1 MSEHL
6 KARFSQP
13 GPKRILALDGGGVRG
28 LLTIGMLAQLEDDLR
43 RRSGNPDY
51 RLCQYFDL
59 IGGTSTGSIIATG
72 LALGMSVGEIS
83 ALYKTVIPKV
93 FKRPWLQSL
102 GIFAPLFNSGPL
114 ANALAVEFRSRTLE
128 SEDLRTGLA
137 VHSKRIDT
145 GSAWIVTNN
154 SDWVYAKHNFGFRL
168 RDIVQASAAAPHYF
182 QGVYIKLP
190 VKGDADLTQDM
201 FVIDG
206 GVAGYNNP
214 AFELAMAATDPAF
227 GYNWSPGKDELYILS
242 LGTGFFRERTS
253 AARYKRKTFIDQT
266 LNALRGMIHD
276 VSLQQIAY
284 MQAISESGQRW
295 YINSEKKDQ
304 PTAPY
309 LSREPLFH
317 FQRYDVRVEEIEE
330 SQRRPEHAQTLLRAE
345 LSQADIKALS
355 EITNSSS
362 SNLDMLHD
370 IGARA
375 GQYYLGV
382 APPPQKFDPQVW

>member
-6 KARFSQP
+6 KARFQRA

-28 LLTIGMLAQLEDDLR
+28 LLTIGMLAQLEDTLR
-43 RRSGNPDY
+43 RRSGKLDY
-51 RLCQYFDL
+51 RLCDYFDL

-83 ALYKTVIPKV
+83 ALYRNVIPKV
-93 FKRPWLQSL
+93 FKRPWLQSM

-114 ANALAVEFRSRTLE
+114 ANALAAEFRARTLE

-154 SDWVYAKHNFGFRL
+154 ADWVYARYNFGFRL

-182 QGVYIKLP
+182 QGVFIKLP
-190 VKGDADLTQDM
+190 VKGDAELTQNM

-214 AFELAMAATDPAF
+214 AFELALAATDPAF
-227 GYNWSPGKDELYILS
+227 GYNWKPGADQMYILS
-242 LGTGFFRERTS
+242 LGTGFFRERLD
-253 AARYKRKTFIDQT
+253 AKRYRRKTFVGQT

-295 YINSEKKDQ
+295 YINSEKQDQ

-309 LSREPLFH
+309 LSPQPLFH
-317 FQRYDVRVEEIEE
+317 FQRYDARVEQIES
-330 SQRRPEHAQTLLRAE
+330 SQRRPEHAQNLLGQE
-345 LSQADIKALS
+345 LTPAHLKALS
-355 EITNSSS
+355 EITNSAD
-362 SNLDMLHD
+362 SNLDMLYE
-370 IGARA
+370 IGAQA

-382 APPPQKFDPQVW
+382 APPPAKFDPAW

>member
-1 MSEHL
+1 MGQHL
-6 KARFSQP
+6 KARFTRP

-28 LLTIGMLAQLEDDLR
+28 LLTIGMLAQLEENLR
-43 RRSGNPDY
+43 RRSGKPDY
-51 RLCQYFDL
+51 RLSEYFDL

-72 LALGMSVGEIS
+72 LALGMSVGELS

-102 GIFAPLFNSGPL
+102 GIFAPVFNSGPL
-114 ANALAVEFRSRTLE
+114 ANALAAEFRGRTLE

-137 VHSKRIDT
+137 IHSKRIDT

-154 SDWVYAKHNFGFRL
+154 ADWVYAQHNFGFRL

-182 QGVYIKLP
+182 QGVFIKLP
-190 VKGDADLTQDM
+190 VKGDADMTQNM

-214 AFELAMAATDPAF
+214 AFELAIAATDPAF
-227 GYNWSPGKDELYILS
+227 GYNWKPGKDDMYILS
-242 LGTGFFRERTS
+242 LGTGFFRERTD
-253 AARYKRKTFIDQT
+253 AKRYRRKTFVGQT

-295 YINSEKKDQ
+295 YINSEKGDQ

-309 LSREPLFH
+309 LSPQPLLH
-317 FQRYDVRVEEIEE
+317 FQRYDARVEQIEE
-330 SQRRPEHAQTLLRAE
+330 GLRRPEHAQRLLNIE
-345 LSQADIKALS
+345 LTPADLKALG
-355 EITNSSS
+355 EITNSTQ
-362 SNLDMLHD
+362 SNLDMLYE

-375 GQYYLGV
+375 GQHYLGV
-382 APPPQKFDPQVW
+382 APPPQKFDPQAW